1 MESLL
6 LDWSGYL
13 AAILMV
19 ISPVVQ
25 LVETQQKKTVKGL
38 SLWMLVT
45 LFIGCL
51 IMGIRI
57 LLTSNDIP
65 LLLNYGFNVIIVG
78 WNIWLF
84 YLYRNKK

>member
-1 MESLL
+1 MINLL

-13 AAILMV
+13 AAFLMI

-25 LVETQQKKTVKGL
+25 LIETQQKKTIKGL

-51 IMGIRI
+51 LMGIRVF
-57 LLTSNDIP
+57 LTSNDIP

-84 YLYRNKK
+84 YLYRKQ